1 MSFPNAS
8 CISLIKYL
16 LFCHECHQVP
26 SYELIKVKNYFVR
39 RYVRY
44 KMPYHDNFFFFHL
57 RSTMAWLYTQRYI
70 PQLSRSPETNRAG
83 RGVIS
88 ESHILNATSSQS
100 RLKL

>member
-16 LFCHECHQVP
+16 LFCHERHQVP

-44 KMPYHDNFFFFHL
+44 KMPYHDNFFFFISGPQWHG
-57 RSTMAWLYTQRYI
+57 YTPSGIY
-70 PQLSRSPETNRAG
+70 PSYL
-83 RGVIS
+83 GVQKQIGPV
-88 ESHILNATSSQS
+88 EV
-100 RLKL
+100 